1 MKAMYET
8 KISDKRW
15 MVYDVLGNIGWI
27 AYYVCLVLTFV
38 KYGENLVLNILSVI
52 PAAFILLGL
61 GELISERIAKLDRV
75 LSRAR
80 LLRGFG
86 ALMLGS
92 ILAGIVSVVAVAMQF
107 NVVYLIMLIG
117 SVLCGVFAG
126 LLFGGYKKQKSTT
139 DGE

>member
-1 MKAMYET
+1 MYET

-27 AYYVCLVLTFV
+27 AYYVCLVLAFV
-38 KYGENLVLNILSVI
+38 KYGENLVLNIVSVI

-92 ILAGIVSVVAVAMQF
+92 ILGVIVSVVAVSVQF

-117 SVLCGVFAG
+117 SVLCSVFAG
-126 LLFGGYKKQKSTT
+126 LLFGGYKKKRTT